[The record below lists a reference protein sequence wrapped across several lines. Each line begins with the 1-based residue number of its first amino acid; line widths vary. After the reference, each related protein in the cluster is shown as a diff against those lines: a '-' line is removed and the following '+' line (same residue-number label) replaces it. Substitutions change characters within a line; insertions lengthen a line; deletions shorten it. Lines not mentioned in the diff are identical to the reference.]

1 MTPAAISARWTF
13 AAVPLGLVV
22 TLLAGEGIVRR
33 PKAPT
38 APVREGAAAL
48 ASRVDVLL
56 EARWAKAGVRP
67 APDVDDLAFLRRVW
81 LDLLGTIPSLEE
93 IRTFEALPLA
103 PGAPRRAWV
112 VDRALADPRSSVAIA
127 EQLAR
132 IAVGKGSKP
141 DDLIY
146 RRRRLVDWLARQVS
160 QRRPWDALVR
170 ELLTAEGASTD
181 TPAVNFTISQ
191 DKDPLKLA
199 ARTARAFLGVRIDC
213 AQCHDHPF
221 LDWKQTDFEG
231 LAAFFGRVE
240 REALLVHE
248 LEQGELELDAVT
260 ARGDVVGDAPSMS
273 GMSGAGMSSPAA
285 VASDAPDLSGAGMS
299 SSSAA
304 AAGAPDMASPGM
316 SQKRRFGRG
325 RKQAATAPPPGKRWV
340 APAAPYQ
347 PELVPDGFPAVG
359 ATAKTERTRREALA
373 AWVTSRDNRYFARAF
388 ANRVWAWLIGRG
400 LVEPVDELDAG
411 QPWSP
416 ELLAALEADL
426 RDGGFDIE
434 RLIRGVVLSRAYRV
448 GSAAGDGQ
456 DEAAATAVGAVA
468 PLKPLRAEQL
478 AAAITQAT
486 SAWTW
491 DERRSL
497 LLRVG
502 RFFQSIDFVTR
513 HGGDPDAETAEDETM
528 LQRLHLM
535 NGQLLSER
543 TKDDDIFGPT
553 TRLPLLSPTDEAA
566 VEGAFLMVLT
576 RRPTAEEAAP
586 FLARLKEPWKTD
598 DRRNRARAEVMA
610 DLLWALA
617 NTTEFAWSH

>member
-22 TLLAGEGIVRR
+22 TLIAGEGIVRR

-38 APVREGAAAL
+38 GPVREGATAL
-48 ASRVDVLL
+48 AARVDRLL
-56 EARWAKAGVRP
+56 EERWAKASVLP

-112 VDRALADPRSSVAIA
+112 VDRALSDPRSSVAIA

-146 RRRRLVDWLARQVS
+146 RRKRLVEWLARQVS

-248 LEQGELELDAVT
+248 LERGELELDAVT
-260 ARGDVVGDAPSMS
+260 ARGDVVGDDAPSMPGA

-285 VASDAPDLSGAGMS
+285 VVSEAPAMASAASSGMS
-299 SSSAA
+299 
-304 AAGAPDMASPGM
+304 GM
-316 SQKRRFGRG
+316 SEKKLFGRG
-325 RKQAATAPPPGKRWV
+325 RKQPAAAPPPGKRWV
-340 APAAPYQ
+340 APAAPFQ

-359 ATAKTERTRREALA
+359 ATARTERTRRAALA
-373 AWVTSRDNRYFARAF
+373 AWVTSRENRYFARAF

-416 ELLAALEADL
+416 ELLAALEDDL

-448 GSAAGDGQ
+448 GSAVADAEGRGQ
-456 DEAAATAVGAVA
+456 DEAAAAAVGAVA

-478 AAAITQAT
+478 AAAIAQAT

-497 LLRVG
+497 LLRVA
-502 RFFQSIDFVTR
+502 RYFQSSDFTTR
-513 HGGDPDAETAEDETM
+513 HGGDPDAETAEDETL